1 MNQLD
6 GPVWIDIDNT
16 PHVPFF
22 VPIIG
27 RLRSR
32 GHSVVVT
39 ARDAYGVR
47 DLLAL
52 HLVDCQVVGRHLG
65 KNRLLKVA
73 GTLARSAQL
82 FLRLRR
88 SRPALAVSHGSRAQ
102 MLAARAL
109 GVPSMVIADYE
120 HVTHLM
126 RADYTLVPDVMPRDV
141 AARLSRNVIT
151 YPGIKEDV
159 YACAFAPDPHFTAG
173 VIGLDTTRVI
183 VTIRPPATEAHYHN
197 ADSDELFAA
206 VIEKVAADP
215 ASQAVLLPR
224 SKVQREDVERRYAH
238 LVATQKILIPAKA
251 VGGLDLIWHS
261 DVVISGGGTMNRE
274 AAALGVPVFS
284 IFRGRIGAVDRSLAA
299 QGRLTLCESA
309 ADVHNIPLVRRTR
322 LVKPGHAASSPALD
336 AIVLQVESLKAA
348 AFATVNP
355 LPEPRV

>member
-1 MNQLD
+1 LNQID
-6 GPVWIDIDNT
+6 AAVWIDIDNT

-32 GHSVVVT
+32 GHRVVVT

-52 HLVDCQVVGRHLG
+52 HHVDCEVVGRHFG
-65 KNRLLKVA
+65 KNPLLKVA
-73 GTLARSAQL
+73 GTLQRSAQL
-82 FLRLRR
+82 ILRLRR
-88 SRPALAVSHGSRAQ
+88 SRLSLAVSHGSRAQ
-102 MLAARAL
+102 MLAAKVLR
-109 GVPSMVIADYE
+109 VPSMVIADYE

-141 AARLSRNVIT
+141 AARLSSNVIT

-159 YACAFAPDPHFTAG
+159 YACAFAPDPHFASS
-173 VIGLDTTRVI
+173 IDDLDTTRVI

-197 ADSDELFAA
+197 ADSDELFEAA
-206 VIEKVAADP
+206 IEKIAANP

-224 SKVQREDVERRYAH
+224 SKAQREDVERRYAH
-238 LVATQKILIPAKA
+238 LITTRKILIPAKA
-251 VGGLDLIWHS
+251 VGGLDLIWLS

-299 QGRLTLCESA
+299 QGRLTLCESS
-309 ADVHNIPLVRRTR
+309 ADVHDIPFVRRTR
-322 LVKPGHAASSPALD
+322 RVKPGAAVSSPALD
-336 AIVLQVESLKAA
+336 AIVLNVESLKAPSA
-348 AFATVNP
+348 SIQP
-355 LPEPRV
+355 LPEQRA